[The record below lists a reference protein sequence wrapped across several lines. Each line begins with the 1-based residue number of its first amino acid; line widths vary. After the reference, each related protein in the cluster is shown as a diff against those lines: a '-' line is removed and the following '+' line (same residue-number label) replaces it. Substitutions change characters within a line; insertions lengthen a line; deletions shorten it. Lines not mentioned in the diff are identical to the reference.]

1 MHFSRKS
8 ESVSYLTRSEEIP
21 APMEKEETLNP
32 PPRRFMRETL
42 IVVIAIVAVCS
53 IIVVPVYYISTVAK
67 DFATV
72 TDNTTML
79 NLSLPRNTDGG
90 SASEAVQPTENKD
103 EKYAERVA
111 DIFDIKEYINKLKN
125 ETDQKFKN
133 LEKAFLHHI
142 ATLQW
147 LEDRISTMEIKV
159 NIDRNTLVKLAGA
172 LNNSKSRND
181 RISQHF
187 DELSWN
193 VTQLNDSNSQLG
205 SDVQF
210 LAQELARLSNLP
222 NITHEA
228 TKQYEQTLNRSLSG
242 MYSVIQGQNHF
253 LMVELNGKINKTA
266 QKVLDQAADQ
276 CDAKLQEYHTRLQ
289 TFIRTSTN
297 AEADTRVQAHQQM
310 LAIVARNKALA
321 EQTAYHIRNSVSV
334 LQARASRTDS
344 AISSI
349 SNTTNFLTQRLS
361 EKLDIGW
368 VSASNGYAYKVLQA
382 LFPSWLAAR
391 SACLALSSDL
401 AIEGPRNNFSKFF
414 SEYLV
419 KPFDKNVWIGLTDGH
434 SEGTW
439 QWTDGK
445 KLTQYEANWAAG
457 QPNDWGPGQDCAELR
472 ATTGKW
478 NDLKCASFQTSMQN
492 YALCEKGIA

>member
-32 PPRRFMRETL
+32 QPRRFMRETI

-67 DFATV
+67 DFANV

-79 NLSLPRNTDGG
+79 NFSLPRNADGG
-90 SASEAVQPTENKD
+90 SASETMQPKD
-103 EKYAERVA
+103 DKDKKHAEYVA
-111 DIFDIKEYINKLKN
+111 DILDIKEYINKLKN
-125 ETDQKFKN
+125 ETNQKFKN
-133 LEKAFLHHI
+133 LERAFLHHI

-147 LEDRISTMEIKV
+147 LEDRISAMEIKV
-159 NIDRNTLVKLAGA
+159 NTDGNTLVTLADA
-172 LNNSKSRND
+172 LNNSKSQNN

-210 LAQELARLSNLP
+210 LSQELARLSNLP
-222 NITHEA
+222 NITLEA
-228 TKQYEQTLNRSLSG
+228 TKQYQQTLNRSLLG
-242 MYSVIQGQNHF
+242 VYSIVESQNHF
-253 LMVELNGKINKTA
+253 LMIEVKSKINKTA
-266 QKVLDQAADQ
+266 QKVLDQASNQ
-276 CDAKLQEYHTRLQ
+276 CDAKLEEEHTRLQ

-297 AEADTRVQAHQQM
+297 AEADTRAHAHQQM
-310 LAIVARNKALA
+310 LVIVARNKALA

-401 AIEGPRNNFSKFF
+401 AIEGPRNNFSNFF

-419 KPFDKNVWIGLTDGH
+419 KPLDKNVWIGLTDSL

-439 QWTDGK
+439 QWTDGR

-472 ATTGKW
+472 AATGKW

-492 YALCEKGIA
+492 YALCEKGMP